1 MKNKNEYIQ
10 TRIASNKYVQTRIA
24 SKNRAHWNSIGRT
37 VDSWRPDIT
46 LICPFVNFAKEKHQG
61 NAMYQHISADWSK
74 ANLRCH
80 IIDKNFIRNMESL

>member
-37 VDSWRPDIT
+37 VDS
-46 LICPFVNFAKEKHQG
+46 
-61 NAMYQHISADWSK
+61 
-74 ANLRCH
+74 
-80 IIDKNFIRNMESL
+80 